1 MEAKYFDLL
10 DDETIKFITRTEA
23 FYPADA
29 INAPIEKQRE
39 YYNALC
45 REFDTGYPEGVT
57 AKDRTIT
64 DGDVSFQVR
73 DYVKSGVEPRAHVL
87 FFHGGGFV
95 VGGLE
100 SHDSICAEFCDGTN
114 CLLTSVDYRM
124 APEYLH
130 PASFQD
136 CLTSF
141 NQLTLMTDL
150 PIVLAGDSAGG
161 NLAAAVAHAVREH
174 PKAPIGQLLIYPG
187 LGGDQR
193 KGSYVTHANAPMLT
207 VADIDFYKEIRSS
220 NLELDGDPAA
230 APLHDNDFQNLPHTV
245 AITAECDP
253 LSHDG
258 KDYCEAIVNSG
269 GKAIWIEEEGLV
281 HGYLRARTTV
291 SRAEASFKRMIKALN
306 MLADRRWDY

>member
-1 MEAKYFDLL
+1 MESKYFDLL

-161 NLAAAVAHAVREH
+161 NLAAAVAHAVREQV
-174 PKAPIGQLLIYPG
+174 PTSQPLNGRSSQMNRRRQLERPERRMESP
-187 LGGDQR
+187 LGEPMPLWRQR
-193 KGSYVTHANAPMLT
+193 KRGP
-207 VADIDFYKEIRSS
+207 
-220 NLELDGDPAA
+220 
-230 APLHDNDFQNLPHTV
+230 
-245 AITAECDP
+245 
-253 LSHDG
+253 
-258 KDYCEAIVNSG
+258 
-269 GKAIWIEEEGLV
+269 
-281 HGYLRARTTV
+281 
-291 SRAEASFKRMIKALN
+291 
-306 MLADRRWDY
+306 